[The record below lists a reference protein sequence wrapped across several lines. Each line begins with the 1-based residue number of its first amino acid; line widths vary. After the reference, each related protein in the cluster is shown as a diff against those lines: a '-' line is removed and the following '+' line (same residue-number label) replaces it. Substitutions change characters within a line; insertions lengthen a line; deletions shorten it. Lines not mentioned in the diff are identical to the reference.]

1 MTQVSTLGK
10 LAVVTAGILGIA
22 TACGSTSPA
31 ASSSSSSSS
40 SAKIGGSVTLWA
52 EWTAQ
57 EQQDFQAALAPF
69 EADTGITVNYQG
81 KGNNMD
87 TALTAAV
94 AGGSPPDVALVPD
107 PGTLDALAK
116 QNAIKPLTSILG
128 SLTSNFGAAWNTL
141 ASYNGTQY
149 GVWFKGANKNT
160 IWYNP
165 ALFTAAGITSPP
177 TTWEQLLTDAAQLKA
192 AGIDALL
199 AVHRRRLAGGRHVA
213 EHLSQDCRRSRL
225 QQAGDT
231 RHQVDRSDGHDSVH
245 DHGPARRQHLVS
257 ARWAVRARCP
267 TPIPH
272 ASTRCSPSHRPSRQA
287 AMVIEADFVVSEIT
301 GNSANYT
308 PGTTGAG
315 GAACTADPA
324 KTPCYNFFAF
334 PAPVSRQRQ
343 QHGNPG
349 RRRRGDDAPFD
360 AASDR
365 ADQVPRRSRA
375 AARSGHISVGSR
387 RRTTRWRRAP
397 IPDPVSQAD
406 AKALVN
412 ASSFVFSLDDL
423 QGSWEPKLWAD
434 LLQFLQNPSAFQRL
448 DDRGDDGFAGDG
460 CSGPLT
466 LVTSRNHGRP
476 GSSLQ
481 SRAGRRRRVAVG
493 LSAGPTGT
501 SPRRRSPRSCA
512 RPR

>member
-10 LAVVTAGILGIA
+10 LAVVTAGVLGIA
-22 TACGSTSPA
+22 TACGSTSTP
-31 ASSSSSSSS
+31 ASSSNSSSST
-40 SAKIGGSVTLWA
+40 AKIGGSVTLWA

-107 PGTLDALAK
+107 PGTLDTLAK
-116 QNAIKPLTSILG
+116 QGAIKPLTSILG

-141 ASYNGTQY
+141 ASYNGVQY

-165 ALFTAAGITSPP
+165 ALFTAAGITSLP

-192 AGIDALL
+192 AGTTPFSLCTDVGWPVADMWQNIYLKTAGAADYDKLAAHTLKWTDPTVTTAFTTMAQLVGNRSYLL
-199 AVHRRRLAGGRHVA
+199 GG
-213 EHLSQDCRRSRL
+213 LSGSLSNAYPTC
-225 QQAGDT
+225 
-231 RHQVDRSDGHDSVH
+231 VDKVFPKP
-245 DHGPARRQHLVS
+245 PAQ
-257 ARWAVRARCP
+257 P
-267 TPIPH
+267 
-272 ASTRCSPSHRPSRQA
+272 QA

-334 PAPVSRQRQ
+334 PAPAADSANNNAIQGAGDVAMLLHSTPQAIALIKYLA
-343 QHGNPG
+343 GPEPG
-349 RRRRGDDAPFD
+349 TIWAHLGGF
-360 AASDR
+360 ASPNS
-365 ADQVPRRSRA
+365 QVPQSA
-375 AARSGHISVGSR
+375 Y
-387 RRTTRWRRAP
+387 
-397 IPDPVSQAD
+397 PDPVSQAD

-434 LLQFLQNPSAFQRL
+434 LIQFLQNPSPSNVSTIEATMDSQATAAL
-448 DDRGDDGFAGDG
+448 G
-460 CSGPLT
+460 
-466 LVTSRNHGRP
+466 H
-476 GSSLQ
+476 
-481 SRAGRRRRVAVG
+481 
-493 LSAGPTGT
+493 
-501 SPRRRSPRSCA
+501 
-512 RPR
+512 

>member
-10 LAVVTAGILGIA
+10 LAVVTAGVLGIA
-22 TACGSTSPA
+22 TACGSTSTPA
-31 ASSSSSSSS
+31 ASSSSSGSS

-107 PGTLDALAK
+107 PGTLDTLAK
-116 QNAIKPLTSILG
+116 QGAIKPLTSILG
-128 SLTSNFGAAWNTL
+128 GLTSNFGSAWNTL
-141 ASYNGTQY
+141 ATYNGVQY

-192 AGIDALL
+192 AGTTPFSLCTDVGWPVADMWQNIYLKTAGAADYDKLAAHTLKWTDPTVTTAFTTMAQLVGNRSYLL
-199 AVHRRRLAGGRHVA
+199 GG
-213 EHLSQDCRRSRL
+213 LSGSLSNTYPAC
-225 QQAGDT
+225 
-231 RHQVDRSDGHDSVH
+231 VDKVFPKP
-245 DHGPARRQHLVS
+245 PAQ
-257 ARWAVRARCP
+257 P
-267 TPIPH
+267 
-272 ASTRCSPSHRPSRQA
+272 QA

-315 GAACTADPA
+315 GAACTINPA
-324 KTPCYNFFAF
+324 TTPCYNFFAF
-334 PAPVSRQRQ
+334 PAPSADSANNTAIQGAGDVAMLLKSSAQAVALIKYLA
-343 QHGNPG
+343 GPEPG
-349 RRRRGDDAPFD
+349 TIWAHLGGF
-360 AASDR
+360 ASPNN
-365 ADQVPRRSRA
+365 QVPQSA
-375 AARSGHISVGSR
+375 Y
-387 RRTTRWRRAP
+387 
-397 IPDPVSQAD
+397 PDPVSQAD

-434 LLQFLQNPSAFQRL
+434 LIQFLQNP
-448 DDRGDDGFAGDG
+448 
-460 CSGPLT
+460 
-466 LVTSRNHGRP
+466 TSSNVSTIESTMDSQATAALGH
-476 GSSLQ
+476 
-481 SRAGRRRRVAVG
+481 
-493 LSAGPTGT
+493 
-501 SPRRRSPRSCA
+501 
-512 RPR
+512 